1 MLACSDM
8 MVVKKTKKMHHSS
21 SLVSCIWYA
30 WTKSI
35 YFFVC
40 CSCCSGRVKSTSK
53 RLTWQFTHCMTHIS
67 ATRLGY
73 LQISRQNFHV
83 KWLFK
88 LPHVL
93 PELRKGRQTALSIP
107 MAEQCLFLFFFLQ
120 TQGGSE
126 QQQTRDCEI
135 KIIISISFSSQIFK
149 SVTRWL
155 CNWTRNKR
163 L

>member
-8 MVVKKTKKMHHSS
+8 MVVKKTKKCITVLHLCRVSDMHGQK
-21 SLVSCIWYA
+21 VF
-30 WTKSI
+30 
-35 YFFVC
+35 FFVC
-40 CSCCSGRVKSTSK
+40 CSCCSGRVKSASK

-93 PELRKGRQTALSIP
+93 PELRKGKQTALSIP
-107 MAEQCLFLFFFLQ
+107 MAEQCLFLVFFLQ

-126 QQQTRDCEI
+126 QQTRDCEI